1 MHAYKHTYIHTYIHT
16 NTHTHTLAYMRTD
29 ELEEQTGKKRLWSD
43 SRYYS
48 STYMY
53 IDEQRKTQEDQSVQ
67 PALFHKLPF

>member
-1 MHAYKHTYIHTYIHT
+1 
-16 NTHTHTLAYMRTD
+16 MRTD